1 MGFILQVGYFSTH
14 SQAGQTGTVRAISD
28 ILPINDKYL
37 IESGHMQSEMISV
50 SEEKNKRPENMLLLL
65 WKESVPPFTGQAHAS
80 TGGAKVSRGLPLP
93 QFIVFIPYSL
103 S

>member
-50 SEEKNKRPENMLLLL
+50 SEEKKKRPENMLIDLESLL
-65 WKESVPPFTGQAHAS
+65 VNQRNS
-80 TGGAKVSRGLPLP
+80 TWL
-93 QFIVFIPYSL
+93 YD
-103 S
+103 